1 MSELTGKVQT
11 VLGPIEPE
19 ELGVTLP
26 HEHLISDGRCWF
38 LEPKEATDKGMAHE
52 PVKLDNLWWVRYRVW
67 ENLDDLLSLDEQEAI
82 DEVMRFKVAGGRS
95 VVELSSIG
103 FGRDAE
109 GLARICRATGL
120 NVIMGSGYYLEI
132 PLGDRLQEK
141 SEDEITDEI
150 VRDVTEGVDGTGIR
164 AGIIGEVGCS
174 FDITA
179 NEHKSLRA
187 AARAQ
192 KITGAPLN
200 VHCSRGEVGALQILD
215 ALESVGTDVSR
226 TVIDHMDS
234 GVWDREKA
242 FEVARHGCFIEY
254 DVFGREGYYPIR
266 NGRVVDR
273 PNDAKRINQI
283 MELAE
288 AGYLDQILIAQ
299 DIWQKVQ
306 KVRYGGW
313 GYAHILRNVVP
324 VMRAKGMSQ
333 PEIDTMLV
341 ENPKR
346 LLTFA

>member
-1 MSELTGKVQT
+1 MSGLTGKVQT
-11 VLGPIEPE
+11 VLGPIRPE

-38 LEPKEATDKGMAHE
+38 LEPKAATDKGMAYE
-52 PVKLDNLWWVRYRVW
+52 PVKLENLWWVRYRVW
-67 ENLDDLLSLDEQEAI
+67 ENLDDLLSLDEHEAI

-103 FGRDAE
+103 FGRDPQA
-109 GLARICRATGL
+109 LARISRATGL
-120 NVIMGSGYYLEI
+120 NIIMGSGYYLEVS
-132 PLGDRLQEK
+132 LGDRLKAK
-141 SEDEITDEI
+141 SEAEITDEI
-150 VRDVTEGVDGTGIR
+150 VRDISDGVGSTGIR
-164 AGIIGEVGCS
+164 AGIIGEIGCS
-174 FDITA
+174 FDITSD
-179 NEHKSLRA
+179 EHKSLRA
-187 AARAQ
+187 AARVQ
-192 KITGAPLN
+192 VITGAPLN
-200 VHCSRGEVGALQILD
+200 VHCSRGEEGALQILD
-215 ALESVGTDVSR
+215 ALETVGADVNR
-226 TVIDHMDS
+226 TVIDHLDS
-234 GVWDREKA
+234 GVWDHEKA

-283 MELAE
+283 MELIE
-288 AGYLDQILIAQ
+288 GGYLKQLLISQ

-333 PEIDTMLV
+333 QEVDTILI